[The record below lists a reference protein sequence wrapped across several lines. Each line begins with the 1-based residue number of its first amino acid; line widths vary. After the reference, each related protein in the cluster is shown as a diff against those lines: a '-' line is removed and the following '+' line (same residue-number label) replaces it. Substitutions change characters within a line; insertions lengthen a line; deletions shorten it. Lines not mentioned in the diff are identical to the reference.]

1 MPPCEAPSKGRSAP
15 YPKEKGGEK
24 QQGASLF
31 KAIGQALRM
40 KGTIEALKL
49 QTDRKKQRYA
59 VATINGEDIYT
70 WDGAMIESLR
80 SVGEG
85 ALAKYELAEKGDFK
99 FQKFESLTVV
109 KGDGEQT
116 GPRRAGWPDERI
128 RYLGPTEIKSRTEM
142 VKLAGIVS
150 LYGATRISLRP
161 SGL

>member
-1 MPPCEAPSKGRSAP
+1 
-15 YPKEKGGEK
+15 
-24 QQGASLF
+24 
-31 KAIGQALRM
+31 M

-109 KGDGEQT
+109 KGDGEQA

-142 VKLAGIVS
+142 VKLAGMQLDTSKMGLGEIGDKTLELAEKYMRFVVRGYEDQ
-150 LYGATRISLRP
+150 LEAIRP
-161 SGL
+161 LKDAD